1 MASSTSAFHWE
12 PGEAPPPIE
21 EHSLAKLQVL
31 RRYLR
36 AYFDR
41 LNQDV
46 RRDHFRLA
54 LVDGFAGGGL
64 YLHNGQ
70 EESGSPLV
78 MLEESKSAERR
89 LNEGRR
95 KPLQFDVKHHFVES
109 DPAHAE
115 YLRRVLEERGHL
127 ENGKGVMLYPERRLA
142 DVLDQ
147 IIAAV
152 APTRGHSGRSIFLLD
167 QCGYTD
173 ADINLVRRIGDRLP
187 NAEVI
192 LTVSFDAMLNF
203 SNRDNLV
210 SRISSFG
217 INRDRVEALLHTSED
232 HPKALMQRALPM
244 LVVDSTVF
252 HWFTPFFL
260 RPKKSRRDLWFV
272 YFSRN
277 ATARDVMLDCH
288 WKSRNAFAHYG
299 ESFGLK
305 MLGFEALEGSTVPLL
320 TFNDGDREEMNA
332 ALAEQL
338 VRQLHGKLKTGG
350 LRLSGVLD
358 HFGNKAAA
366 TIADFNNLVVSAR
379 NAGELQVVGP
389 DGRPR
394 SRSLQIIRQD
404 DRIVLP
410 LQLTLPLGKR

>member
-1 MASSTSAFHWE
+1 MTSTTSAFHWE
-12 PGEAPPPIE
+12 LGKAPPLIE

-36 AYFDR
+36 AYFDT

-46 RRDHFRLA
+46 RKDHFRLA

-64 YLHNGQ
+64 YLHNDQ

-78 MLEESKSAERR
+78 MLEESQSAELR

-95 KPLQFDVKHHFVES
+95 KRLQFDVKHHFVEK

-115 YLRRVLEERGHL
+115 YLRRVLQERGHL
-127 ENGKGVMLYPERRLA
+127 RDNERVTLYPGRRFV

-152 APTRGHSGRSIFLLD
+152 APTWRHSGRSIFVLD

-173 ADINLVRRIGDRLP
+173 ADINMVRRIGDRLP

-192 LTVSFDAMLNF
+192 LTVSIDAMLNF
-203 SNRDNLV
+203 SNRENVV
-210 SRISSFG
+210 SRIGSFG
-217 INRDRVEALLHTSED
+217 IHKDRVEALLRTSED

-260 RPKKSRRDLWFV
+260 RPESSRRDLWFV
-272 YFSRN
+272 HFSRN

-288 WKSRNAFAHYG
+288 WKIRNAFAHYG
-299 ESFGLK
+299 ESFGPK
-305 MLGFEALEGSTVPLL
+305 MLGSEALEGSKVPLL
-320 TFNDGDREEMNA
+320 TFNDGDRREMSA

-338 VRQLHGKLKTGG
+338 VPQLHGKLKAGG
-350 LRLSGVLD
+350 LRFSGVLD
-358 HFGNKAAA
+358 HFGNKTAA

-379 NAGELQVVGP
+379 GAGELQIVGP
-389 DGRPR
+389 DGKPR

-410 LQLTLPLGKR
+410 PQLTLPLGKR